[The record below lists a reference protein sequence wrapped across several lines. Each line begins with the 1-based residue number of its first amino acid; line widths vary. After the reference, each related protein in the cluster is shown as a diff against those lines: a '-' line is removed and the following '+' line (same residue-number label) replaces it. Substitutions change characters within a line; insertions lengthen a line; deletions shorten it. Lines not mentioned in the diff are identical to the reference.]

1 MIEKSWAMDV
11 KKTVE
16 EVQHT
21 YAEFTNLS
29 ILIVDGEGRPLVKP
43 SAYHPFFGKLV
54 EADGETRERFW
65 QEVRHYAGLTR
76 PALCDLWLPGVKFI
90 IAPFKS
96 PAGDAVYYVLAG
108 VLIQSGTKNL
118 LEEEVAG
125 SGLYDEGHKLLLDLV
140 LEAEELSSEEAEVW
154 REKIGKLAET
164 AERILRSA
172 YRETY
177 VRDRIA
183 DLRGILS
190 TARKERISVSDTFEQ
205 FMALSSAADVMGYA
219 QKTGPGEYRIA
230 QVAGE
235 GAAGLQDAEFREGEG
250 FLGQAALSDNPMQWT
265 DIQRDPRAL
274 FLKQRGVGEF
284 YGLRCF
290 PVRVGGEQLGI
301 LFIVSK
307 AKVQIDSLLR
317 EFEDTLIVLVGEYI
331 ASGTIEARM
340 ERQIQRLRPLMEV
353 TRFMI
358 SAQNTQRIMF
368 MLVDMSLSLVWNPSS
383 AIIVHENANGQK
395 VQIVSRG
402 IANDFA
408 EQYARDVAKRVLRE
422 SPSSHAMGFE
432 LSQTEEGQ
440 LMIEYPIVYAGKT
453 RGVLAVSLS
462 SEQEAEECREV
473 LLALATMG
481 SIILQ
486 SVHDQQQLSLQNERF
501 LRLMYTSAKAGEDD
515 QGKKTDLSLRLLDE
529 YARYG
534 GITAEEASLLQRGTM
549 LSVLNDA
556 AKRELGEA
564 FADELAVLKEHR
576 AMLDTEGQTGTFSY
590 SRYTQILRT
599 VLYFAELDEETAGRL
614 HLTGVSPELFNH
626 FRKFMAVRHTVQSE
640 VVLSDGSTAA
650 FNPAEAEERGIDAIV
665 KEFGLSK
672 REKEVLELVVR
683 ASSNKDIAAKL
694 FISEHTVKNHLTNI
708 FNKMSVSD
716 RAQAIARV
724 FNRGI
729 G

>member
-11 KKTVE
+11 RKTVE
-16 EVQHT
+16 EIQHT

-43 SAYHPFFGKLV
+43 SSYHPFFEKLV
-54 EADGETRERFW
+54 ESDGETRERFW
-65 QEVRHYAGLTR
+65 QEVRHYAGLTK

-90 IAPFKS
+90 IAPFRS
-96 PAGDAVYYVLAG
+96 PAGEAIHYVVAG
-108 VLIQSGTKNL
+108 VLIQSGTKAM
-118 LEEEVAG
+118 LEEEVTR
-125 SGLYDEGHKLLLDLV
+125 SGLYDEGRKLLLDLV
-140 LEAEELSSEEAEVW
+140 LEAEELSSEEADIW

-177 VRDRIA
+177 VRDRLA
-183 DLRGILS
+183 ELRGVLS
-190 TARKERISVSDTFEQ
+190 VARRDRSSVSQTFEQ
-205 FMALSSAADVMGYA
+205 FMEVSGASGLMGYA
-219 QKTGPGEYRIA
+219 EKIGPGEYRINRI
-230 QVAGE
+230 AGE
-235 GAAGLQDAEFREGEG
+235 GAASLQDAEFREGEG
-250 FLGQAALSDNPMQWT
+250 FLGQAALSDSPMQWT
-265 DIQRDPRAL
+265 DIQRDPRSF
-274 FLKQRGVGEF
+274 FLKQRLGAEF

-301 LFIVSK
+301 LFIVDK
-307 AKVQIDSLLR
+307 NKVQVDSLLR
-317 EFEDTLIVLVGEYI
+317 EFEDILIALVGEYI

-383 AIIVHENANGQK
+383 AIIVHESSNGQK

-408 EQYARDVAKRVLRE
+408 EQYARDVAKRILRE
-422 SPSSHAMGFE
+422 NPAHSPGFE

-453 RGVLAVSLS
+453 RGVLAVSLG

-486 SVHDQQQLSLQNERF
+486 SVHDQRQLGLQNERF
-501 LRLMYTSAKAGEDD
+501 LRLMHASAKLGESD
-515 QGKKTDLSLRLLDE
+515 QGKVSDLSLRLVDE

-534 GITAEEASLLQRGTM
+534 GIKPEEATFLQRTSM
-549 LSVLNDA
+549 LSVLDDA
-556 AKRELGEA
+556 ARRELGEA
-564 FADELAVLKEHR
+564 FPDELAVLKEYR
-576 AMLDTEGQTGTFSY
+576 AMVDSEGQTGNFSY
-590 SRYTQILRT
+590 SRLAQLLRT
-599 VLYFAELDEETAGRL
+599 ALYFAALDEETAGRL

>member
-11 KKTVE
+11 RKTVE
-16 EVQHT
+16 EIQHT
-21 YAEFTNLS
+21 YAEFTRLS
-29 ILIVDGEGRPLVKP
+29 ILIVDGQGRPLVKP
-43 SAYHPFFGKLV
+43 SSYHPFFKKLV
-54 EADGETRERFW
+54 DADEETRERFW

-96 PAGDAVYYVLAG
+96 PAGDVVYYVLAG
-108 VLIQSGTKNL
+108 VLIQSGTKEM

-125 SGLYDEGHKLLLDLV
+125 SGLYDESRKLLLDLV
-140 LEAEELSSEEAEVW
+140 LEAEELSGEEAETW

-172 YRETY
+172 HREAY
-177 VRDRIA
+177 VRDRLSE
-183 DLRGILS
+183 LRGVLS
-190 TARKERISVSDTFEQ
+190 TARRERDSIDRTFEQ
-205 FMALSSAADVMGYA
+205 FMDVSGGSDVMGYA
-219 QKTGPGEYRIA
+219 ERVGPGEYR
-230 QVAGE
+230 VSRVVGE
-235 GAAGLQDAEFREGEG
+235 GGSGLQDAEFREGEG

-265 DIQRDPRAL
+265 DIQRDPRSF
-274 FLKQRGVGEF
+274 FLKQNGIGEF

-301 LFIVSK
+301 LFIVSRK
-307 AKVQIDSLLR
+307 KVQTDALLR
-317 EFEDTLIVLVGEYI
+317 EFEDVLIALVGEYI

-383 AIIVHENANGQK
+383 AIIVHESSSGEK

-408 EQYARDVAKRVLRE
+408 EQYARDVAKRILRE
-422 SPSSHAMGFE
+422 STGANSAGFE

-486 SVHDQQQLSLQNERF
+486 SVYDQQQMNLQNERF
-501 LRLMYTSAKAGEDD
+501 LKLMYTSAKAGQDD
-515 QGKKTDLSLRLLDE
+515 QGKNTDLALRLLDE

-534 GITAEEASLLQRGTM
+534 GIAAEEAPFLQRTAM
-549 LSVLNDA
+549 LSVLDDA
-556 AKRELGEA
+556 SRSELNEA
-564 FADELAVLKEHR
+564 FAGELAVLKEYQE
-576 AMLDTEGQTGTFSY
+576 MLDSEGQTGTFSY
-590 SRYTQILRT
+590 SRPAQVLRT
-599 VLYFAELDEETAGRL
+599 VLYFAALDEETAGRL

-640 VVLSDGSTAA
+640 VVLSDGAA
-650 FNPAEAEERGIDAIV
+650 ASFNPAEAEERGIEAIV
-665 KEFGLSK
+665 REFGLSK

>member
-16 EVQHT
+16 EIQHT
-21 YAEFTNLS
+21 YAEFTSLS
-29 ILIVDGEGRPLVKP
+29 ILIVDSEGRPLVKP
-43 SAYHPFFGKLV
+43 SAYHPFFKKLV
-54 EADGETRERFW
+54 EPNSQTGEHFW

-96 PAGDAVYYVLAG
+96 PAEDSIYYVIAG
-108 VLIQSGTKNL
+108 ALIQMGTKEL
-118 LEEEVAG
+118 LEEEASRTG
-125 SGLYDEGHKLLLDLV
+125 IYDEDRKLLLDLA
-140 LEAEELSSEEAEVW
+140 LEADELSSEEAEVW

-177 VRDRIA
+177 VRSRIG
-183 DLRGILS
+183 DLQEILA
-190 TARKERISVSDTFEQ
+190 TARKERASVNDAFDQ
-205 FMALSSAADVMGYA
+205 FMNLSSSADMMGYA
-219 QKTGPGEYRIA
+219 DKIGTGEYRISRIS
-230 QVAGE
+230 GE
-235 GAAGLQDAEFREGEG
+235 GALGLQNVEFREGEG
-250 FLGQAALSDNPMQWT
+250 FLGQAALSDKPMQWT
-265 DIQRDPRAL
+265 DIQRDPRSF
-274 FLKQRGVGEF
+274 FLKQHGVSEF
-284 YGLRCF
+284 YGIRCF

-301 LFIVSK
+301 LFVVTRKK
-307 AKVQIDSLLR
+307 AQTDALLR
-317 EFEDTLIVLVGEYI
+317 EFEDMLIALIGEYI
-331 ASGTIEARM
+331 ASGTLEARM

-383 AIIVHENANGQK
+383 AIIVHESTNGQK

-422 SPSSHAMGFE
+422 GQSSYSMGFE

-440 LMIEYPIVYAGKT
+440 LMIEYPIIYAGKT

-486 SVHDQQQLSLQNERF
+486 SVHDQQQLGLQNERF
-501 LRLMYTSAKAGEDD
+501 LRLMYTSAKVGQDD
-515 QGKKTDLSLRLLDE
+515 QGKKMDLSLRLLDE
-529 YARYG
+529 YARYS
-534 GITAEEASLLQRGTM
+534 GITTEEAALLQRAAM
-549 LSVLNDA
+549 LSVLDES
-556 AKRELGEA
+556 AKRELNEA
-564 FADELAVLKEHR
+564 FAEEITVLKEHR
-576 AMLDTEGQTGTFSY
+576 TMVENEGQAGSFSY
-590 SRYTQILRT
+590 ARPAQILRT
-599 VLYFAELDEETAGRL
+599 VLYFAELDEETASRL

-729 G
+729 S

>member
-16 EVQHT
+16 EIQHT
-21 YAEFTNLS
+21 YAEFTRLS

-43 SAYHPFFGKLV
+43 SSYHPFFQKLT
-54 EADGETRERFW
+54 ETSGETRERFW
-65 QEVRHYAGLTR
+65 QEVSHYAGLTR
-76 PALCDLWLPGVKFI
+76 PAICDLWLPGVKFI

-96 PAGDAVYYVLAG
+96 PAGDAVYYVVAG
-108 VLIQSGTKNL
+108 VLIESGTKEM
-118 LEEEVAG
+118 LEEEVGRA
-125 SGLYDEGHKLLLDLV
+125 GLYDEGRKLLLDLV
-140 LEAEELSSEEAEVW
+140 LEAEELSGEEAEVW
-154 REKIGKLAET
+154 REKVGKLAET

-177 VRDRIA
+177 VRERLVE
-183 DLRGILS
+183 LRGVLATS
-190 TARKERISVSDTFEQ
+190 RRERSSVEEAFEQ
-205 FMALSSAADVMGYA
+205 FINVSGGADIIGYA
-219 QKTGPGEYRIA
+219 EKTGPGEYRIGRA
-230 QVAGE
+230 AGE
-235 GAAGLQDAEFREGEG
+235 GAEGLQDAEFREGEG
-250 FLGQAALSDNPMQWT
+250 FLGQAALSDGPMQWT
-265 DIQRDPRAL
+265 DIQRDPRSL
-274 FLKQRGVGEF
+274 FLKQRGIGDF

-290 PVRVGGEQLGI
+290 PVRVGGDQLGI
-301 LFIVSK
+301 LFIIGK
-307 AKVQIDSLLR
+307 RKVQVDPLLR
-317 EFEDTLIVLVGEYI
+317 DFEDLLIALVSEYI
-331 ASGTIEARM
+331 ASGAVEARM

-383 AIIVHENANGQK
+383 AIIVHESSNGQK

-408 EQYARDVAKRVLRE
+408 EQYARDVAKRILRE
-422 SPSSHAMGFE
+422 NPAQAPGFE

-486 SVHDQQQLSLQNERF
+486 SVHDQQQLGLQNERF
-501 LRLMYTSAKAGEDD
+501 LRLMYTSAKMGTAD
-515 QGKKTDLSLRLLDE
+515 QGKNSDLSLRLLDE

-534 GITAEEASLLQRGTM
+534 GTTPEEAALLQRASM
-549 LSVLNDA
+549 LSVLDDA
-556 AKRELGEA
+556 ARRELHEA
-564 FADELAVLKEHR
+564 FANELVVLKEHQT
-576 AMLDTEGQTGTFSY
+576 MVDSEGKTGNFSY
-590 SRYTQILRT
+590 SRSAQLLRT
-599 VLYFAELDEETAGRL
+599 ALYFASLDEETAGRL

-640 VVLSDGSTAA
+640 VVLSDGATAS

>member
-1 MIEKSWAMDV
+1 MIEKSWAMDI

-16 EVQHT
+16 EVQQT
-21 YAEFTNLS
+21 YAEFTRLS
-29 ILIVDGEGRPLVKP
+29 ILIVDGQGRPLVRP
-43 SAYHPFFGKLV
+43 SSYHPFFRKLA
-54 EADGETRERFW
+54 ESDGETRERFW
-65 QEVRHYAGLTR
+65 QEVSLYAGLTR

-96 PAGDAVYYVLAG
+96 PAHDAIYYVVAG
-108 VLIQSGTKNL
+108 VLIQSGTKTM
-118 LEEEVAG
+118 LEEEAAKA
-125 SGLYDEGHKLLLDLV
+125 GLYDEGRKLLLDLV
-140 LEAEELSSEEAEVW
+140 LEAEELSAEEAEVW

-164 AERILRSA
+164 AERLLRSA
-172 YRETY
+172 YREGY
-177 VRDRIA
+177 VRERLA
-183 DLRGILS
+183 DLRLVLA
-190 TARKERISVSDTFEQ
+190 TARRERASVDEAFEQ
-205 FMALSSAADVMGYA
+205 FMNISGGADVMGYA
-219 QKTGPGEYRIA
+219 EKVGAGEYRIVRA
-230 QVAGE
+230 VGE
-235 GAAGLQDAEFREGEG
+235 GASGLQNTEFREGEG
-250 FLGQAALSDNPMQWT
+250 FLGQAALSNSPMQWT
-265 DIQRDPRAL
+265 DVQRDPRSF
-274 FLKQRGVGEF
+274 FLKQRGIGEF

-290 PVRVGGEQLGI
+290 PIRVGNEQMGI
-301 LFIVSK
+301 LFLI
-307 AKVQIDSLLR
+307 AKKKSQNDPLLR
-317 EFEDTLIVLVGEYI
+317 EFEDMLIALISEYI
-331 ASGTIEARM
+331 ASGTVEARM

-368 MLVDMSLSLVWNPSS
+368 MLVDMSLSLIWNPSS
-383 AIIVHENANGQK
+383 AIIVHESSSGEK

-408 EQYARDVAKRVLRE
+408 EQYARDVAKRFLRE
-422 SPSSHAMGFE
+422 HPSQLQGFE

-440 LMIEYPIVYAGKT
+440 LMIEYPIVYAGKA

-486 SVHDQQQLSLQNERF
+486 SVHDQRELGLQNERF
-501 LRLMYTSAKAGEDD
+501 LRLMYASAKQSEDD
-515 QGKKTDLSLRLLDE
+515 QGKQTDLALRLLDE

-534 GITAEEASLLQRGTM
+534 GIPAEEATSLQRTAM
-549 LSVLNDA
+549 LSVLDDTA
-556 AKRELGEA
+556 RRELGEA
-564 FADELAVLKEHR
+564 FADELAVLKEYR
-576 AMLDTEGQTGTFSY
+576 ALLDSEGQTGTFSY
-590 SRYTQILRT
+590 TRLAQVLRT
-599 VLYFAELDEETAGRL
+599 VFYFAGLDEETAARL

-640 VVLSDGSTAA
+640 VALSESSGAS

>member
-1 MIEKSWAMDV
+1 MIEKNWTMDV

-16 EVQHT
+16 EIQQT
-21 YAEFTNLS
+21 YAEFTRLS
-29 ILIVDGEGRPLVKP
+29 VLIVDNQGRPLVKP
-43 SAYHPFFGKLV
+43 SAHQPFFKKLSDP
-54 EADGETRERFW
+54 EGEVRERFW
-65 QEVRHYAGLTR
+65 EEVRQYAGLTR

-90 IAPFKS
+90 IAPFKA
-96 PAGDAVYYVLAG
+96 PGGDATCYVVAG
-108 VLIQSGTKNL
+108 VLIQQGTKTM
-118 LEEEVAG
+118 LEEEVAHA
-125 SGLYDEGHKLLLDLV
+125 GLYDEGRKLLLDLV
-140 LEAEELSSEEAEVW
+140 LEAEELSGEEAEVW
-154 REKIGKLAET
+154 REKIGKLAE
-164 AERILRSA
+164 AVERILQSVH
-172 YRETY
+172 RETFI
-177 VRDRIA
+177 RERLA
-183 DLRGILS
+183 ELRLTLT
-190 TARKERISVSDTFEQ
+190 TARKERASVELTFEQ
-205 FMALSSAADVMGYA
+205 FTDISGTADLMGYA
-219 QKTGPGEYRIA
+219 EKTGPGEYRISRIS
-230 QVAGE
+230 GKD
-235 GAAGLQDAEFREGEG
+235 GGGLLDAEFREGEG
-250 FLGQAALSDNPMQWT
+250 FLGQAALSESPMQWT
-265 DIQRDPRAL
+265 DIQRDPRSF
-274 FLKQRGVGEF
+274 FLRQRGIGEI

-290 PVRVGGEQLGI
+290 PVRMGGEQLGI
-301 LFIVSK
+301 LFIV
-307 AKVQIDSLLR
+307 AKRKYEVDPLLR
-317 EFEDTLIVLVGEYI
+317 EFEDVLVALICEYI
-331 ASGTIEARM
+331 ASGTIEMRM

-358 SAQNTQRIMF
+358 SAQNTQRILF

-383 AIIVHENANGQK
+383 AIIVHESASGEK

-402 IANDFA
+402 IGNEFA

-422 SPSSHAMGFE
+422 NHMHTPGFE

-440 LMIEYPIVYAGKT
+440 LMIEYPIVYASKT

-486 SVHDQQQLSLQNERF
+486 SVHDQHQLRLQNDRF
-501 LRLMYTSAKAGEDD
+501 LKMMYDSSKRGEEK
-515 QGKKTDLSLRLLDE
+515 QGKDTDLSLRLLEE
-529 YARYG
+529 YARYS
-534 GITAEEASLLQRGTM
+534 GITSEESVFLQRASR
-549 LSVLNDA
+549 LSVLDEPARREFGDA
-556 AKRELGEA
+556 FG
-564 FADELAVLKEHR
+564 DEIAVLKEYR
-576 AMLDTEGQTGTFSY
+576 SMLDSEGQTGNFSY
-590 SRYTQILRT
+590 SREAQLLRT
-599 VLYFAELDEETAGRL
+599 VLYFAALDEDTASRL
-614 HLTGVSPELFNH
+614 HLNGVSPEMFNH

-640 VVLSDGSTAA
+640 VILSDGSTAA
-650 FNPAEAEERGIDAIV
+650 FNPAEAEERGIEAIV

>member
-1 MIEKSWAMDV
+1 MIEKSWIMDV

-16 EVQHT
+16 EIQQT
-21 YAEFTNLS
+21 YAEFTRLS
-29 ILIVDGEGRPLVKP
+29 ILIVDGHGRPLVKP
-43 SAYHPFFGKLV
+43 SSHHPFFKKLTD
-54 EADGETRERFW
+54 ADGETRDRFW

-96 PAGDAVYYVLAG
+96 PDGDAVYYVLAG
-108 VLIQSGTKNL
+108 VLIQSGTKQM

-125 SGLYDEGHKLLLDLV
+125 AGLYNEGHKLLLDLV
-140 LEAEELSSEEAEVW
+140 LEAEELSGEEAEIW

-164 AERILRSA
+164 SERVLRSA
-172 YRETY
+172 YREAY
-177 VRDRIA
+177 VRERLAELRDVMSTTRRDRGTVDQA
-183 DLRGILS
+183 
-190 TARKERISVSDTFEQ
+190 FEQ
-205 FMALSSAADVMGYA
+205 FLSVSGGTDVMGYA
-219 QKTGPGEYRIA
+219 EKIGPGEYQISRL
-230 QVAGE
+230 AGE
-235 GAAGLQDAEFREGEG
+235 GASLLQDAEFREGEG
-250 FLGQAALSDNPMQWT
+250 FLGQAALSDTPMQWT
-265 DIQRDPRAL
+265 DIQRDPRAS
-274 FLKQRGVGEF
+274 FFKQHGVSEF

-290 PVRVGGEQLGI
+290 PVRVGMEKLGI

-307 AKVQIDSLLR
+307 KKVQADSLMR
-317 EFEDTLIVLVGEYI
+317 EFEEVLIALVGEYI

-358 SAQNTQRIMF
+358 SAQNIQRIMF

-383 AIIVHENANGQK
+383 AIIVHESSSGQK

-402 IANDFA
+402 IANDLA
-408 EQYARDVAKRVLRE
+408 EQYAREVAKRVLHE
-422 SPSSHAMGFE
+422 NSSVNSPGFE

-440 LMIEYPIVYAGKT
+440 LMMEYPIVYAGKT

-486 SVHDQQQLSLQNERF
+486 SVHDQRQLGLQNERF
-501 LRLMYTSAKAGEDD
+501 LRLMYASAKQREDD
-515 QGKKTDLSLRLLDE
+515 QGKKADLSLRLLDE

-534 GITAEEASLLQRGTM
+534 GITAEEASLLQRANM
-549 LSVLNDA
+549 LSVLDDA
-556 AKRELGEA
+556 ARSELSDS
-564 FADELAVLKEHR
+564 FANELEILNEHQL
-576 AMLDTEGQTGTFSY
+576 MLESEGRTGSFSY
-590 SRYTQILRT
+590 SRPAQLLRT

-640 VVLSDGSTAA
+640 VMLSDGTPAA

-672 REKEVLELVVR
+672 REKDVLELVVR

>member
-1 MIEKSWAMDV
+1 MIEKNWAMDV
-11 KKTVE
+11 RKTVE
-16 EVQHT
+16 EIQHT
-21 YAEFTNLS
+21 YAEFTRLS

-43 SAYHPFFGKLV
+43 SSHHPFFQKLT

-96 PAGDAVYYVLAG
+96 PAGDAVYYTLAG
-108 VLIQSGTKNL
+108 VLIQSGTKAM
-118 LEEEVAG
+118 LEEEVAR
-125 SGLYDEGHKLLLDLV
+125 SGLYDEGRKLLLDLV
-140 LEAEELSSEEAEVW
+140 LEADELSDEEAESW
-154 REKIGKLAET
+154 REKIGKLADT
-164 AERILRSA
+164 TERILRSA

-177 VRDRIA
+177 VRDRLA
-183 DLRGILS
+183 ELREVLS
-190 TARKERISVSDTFEQ
+190 AARKERASISQTFER
-205 FMALSSAADVMGYA
+205 FTGISDASNVMGYA
-219 QKTGPGEYRIA
+219 EKSGSGEYRIIRI
-230 QVAGE
+230 AGE
-235 GAAGLQDAEFREGEG
+235 GGIGLQDAEFREGEG
-250 FLGQAALSDNPMQWT
+250 FLGQAVLSDRPMQWT
-265 DIQRDPRAL
+265 DIQRDPRSS
-274 FLKQRGVGEF
+274 FLKQHLGEF

-290 PVRVGGEQLGI
+290 PVSVGSEQLGI
-301 LFIVSK
+301 LFIVDKNKSQ
-307 AKVQIDSLLR
+307 VDPLLR
-317 EFEDTLIVLVGEYI
+317 EFEDILIALVSEYI
-331 ASGTIEARM
+331 ASGAIEARM

-368 MLVDMSLSLVWNPSS
+368 MLVDMSLSLIWNPSS
-383 AIIVHENANGQK
+383 AIIVHESSNGQK

-402 IANDFA
+402 IDNEFA

-422 SPSSHAMGFE
+422 NPVHLQGFE

-440 LMIEYPIVYAGKT
+440 LMMEYPIVYAGKT

-486 SVHDQQQLSLQNERF
+486 SVHDQQQLGLQNERF
-501 LRLMYTSAKAGEDD
+501 LRLMHASAKIGESD
-515 QGKKTDLSLRLLDE
+515 QGKKSDLSLRLLDE

-534 GITAEEASLLQRGTM
+534 GMKPEEAAFLQRASM
-549 LSVLNDA
+549 LSVLDDTVR
-556 AKRELGEA
+556 RELGES
-564 FADELAVLKEHR
+564 FPEELAVLKEHR
-576 AMLDTEGQTGTFSY
+576 AMVDSEGQTGSSSY
-590 SRYTQILRT
+590 SRLAQLLRT
-599 VLYFAELDEETAGRL
+599 ALYFAALDEETAGRL
-614 HLTGVSPELFNH
+614 HLTGVSPDLFNH
-626 FRKFMAVRHTVQSE
+626 FRKFMAVRHTLQSE
-640 VVLSDGSTAA
+640 VVLSDGSAA
-650 FNPAEAEERGIDAIV
+650 NFNPAEAEGRGIDAIV